1 MRSSVR
7 QKSMNAFKEK
17 MINRFLFL
25 IRTFTYLP
33 SRGRNADYSAPP
45 ALGIEIRRAHEKVNS
60 FLGIRRFQ
68 LRGK

>member
-1 MRSSVR
+1 MTVTNHKISVTC
-7 QKSMNAFKEK
+7 QKSNGDAV
-17 MINRFLFL
+17 
-25 IRTFTYLP
+25 
-33 SRGRNADYSAPP
+33 SRGRNVGHPAPP